1 MTASRRPSFVGA
13 NEADPKRPQVF
24 NAKYLPFPDGRRSL
38 GTSTDPKP
46 WHVSLDSVTEK
57 QFRRHAKAIT
67 YANKLARK
75 RKK

>member
-1 MTASRRPSFVGA
+1 MTALRKPSFVGA
-13 NEADPKRPQVF
+13 NDADPKRPQVF
-24 NAKYLPFPDGRRSL
+24 NARYLPMEGRRAL

-67 YANKLARK
+67 YANKLAQK